1 MRCDGELPT
10 LVVLLTLKSTL
21 TVQVATRSLSCGDAR
36 KGGKFSLLA
45 FQFLIS
51 RAGQLVLARSQDLG
65 DYFLFAD
72 YSSSCCGTS
81 RGYKCNVAGCSFR
94 LLRCRVVRKSK

>member
-45 FQFLIS
+45 FPIP
-51 RAGQLVLARSQDLG
+51 D
-65 DYFLFAD
+65 
-72 YSSSCCGTS
+72 
-81 RGYKCNVAGCSFR
+81 
-94 LLRCRVVRKSK
+94 